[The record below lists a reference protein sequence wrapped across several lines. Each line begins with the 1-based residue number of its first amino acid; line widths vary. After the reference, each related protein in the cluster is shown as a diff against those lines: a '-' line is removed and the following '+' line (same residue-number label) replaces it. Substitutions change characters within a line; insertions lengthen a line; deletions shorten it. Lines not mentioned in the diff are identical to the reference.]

1 MGNNTNN
8 TIGHSK
14 KRARATT
21 DHTPRPSNSFM
32 IYRREKQAEILAQ
45 YRGQKAL
52 HNNAISKVVADM
64 WREESPEVR
73 AEYAAK
79 AEAEKLQHMIK
90 YPGYKY
96 TPRR

>member
-1 MGNNTNN
+1 
-8 TIGHSK
+8 
-14 KRARATT
+14 
-21 DHTPRPSNSFM
+21 SNSFM

-45 YRGQKAL
+45 YKGQKAL

-64 WREESPEVR
+64 WREETPEVR

-79 AEAEKLQHMIK
+79 AEHEKIQHMIK